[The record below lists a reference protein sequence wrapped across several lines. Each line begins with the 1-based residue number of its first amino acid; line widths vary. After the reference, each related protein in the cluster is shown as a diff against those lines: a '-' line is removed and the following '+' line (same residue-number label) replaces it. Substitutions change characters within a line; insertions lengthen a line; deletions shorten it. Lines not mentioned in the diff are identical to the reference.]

1 MVSLH
6 LLQRIYGT
14 MISAAPDPIAARA
27 VVDRAESTIGISDL
41 CEFCSIMLAVPA
53 TIACADSGDIPHAHH
68 HLAVAERSA
77 KLWSG
82 TAWEAGLVGAR
93 AHVAIAELEP
103 VTGELLLAN
112 AAEQFDLVAHPLD
125 AERCWRGVE
134 VACPN
139 S

>member
-27 VVDRAESTIGISDL
+27 VVDRAESTIDISDL

-82 TAWEAGLVGAR
+82 TAWEAGLVEAR
-93 AHVAIAELEP
+93 
-103 VTGELLLAN
+103 TRR
-112 AAEQFDLVAHPLD
+112 D
-125 AERCWRGVE
+125 R
-134 VACPN
+134 
-139 S
+139 

>member
-1 MVSLH
+1 
-6 LLQRIYGT
+6 
-14 MISAAPDPIAARA
+14 
-27 VVDRAESTIGISDL
+27 
-41 CEFCSIMLAVPA
+41 
-53 TIACADSGDIPHAHH
+53 
-68 HLAVAERSA
+68 
-77 KLWSG
+77 
-82 TAWEAGLVGAR
+82 VGAR
-93 AHVAIAELEP
+93 THVAIAELDP